1 MTAICN
7 EKGRLRKNVR
17 RIAPFLTVLLLALS
31 AATSARIAEYARQGL
46 RLCFGAVVGA
56 VFPFMIISDATVAFG
71 RFEGVPFLRKAF
83 EGLFKINGYAITAFV
98 TGILC
103 GFPLGVKVA
112 CELYKNGC
120 ISKAE
125 CERLIGFSN
134 NTGPAFVISG
144 IGAAM
149 RGSVF
154 DGLILYLSTVTAA
167 CITGILFS
175 VGQRPSREA
184 PNIKET
190 KFALTASVRAAGLN
204 TVSICAF
211 IVFFSVVC
219 GLVTQLVK
227 NEAVASVII
236 SFIEVSNAAKRISLC
251 KAFSAR
257 SSLVLTSFAVSFSG
271 ISVHA
276 QAKSL
281 LSGLDISMKLYYREK
296 LLQGVLS
303 ALITLAI
310 AVII

>member
-17 RIAPFLTVLLLALS
+17 HTATLLAVPMLVLS
-31 AATSARIAEYARQGL
+31 AALSARIAEYARQGL

-56 VFPFMIISDATVAFG
+56 VFPFMIISDATVAFV

-83 EGLFKINGYAITAFV
+83 ERLFKINGYAISAFV
-98 TGILC
+98 IGLLC

-149 RGSVF
+149 RGSVL
-154 DGLILYLSTVTAA
+154 DGIVLYLSAVAAA
-167 CITGILFS
+167 CITGMLFS
-175 VGQRPSREA
+175 VGQHPSRDA

-190 KFALTASVRAAGLN
+190 KFDLTASVRAAGLN
-204 TVSICAF
+204 TVNICAF
-211 IVFFSVVC
+211 IVFFSVIC
-219 GLVTQLVK
+219 GLVAQFVK

-251 KAFSAR
+251 KAFSANL
-257 SSLVLTSFAVSFSG
+257 SLVLTSFAVSFSG

-281 LSGLDISMKLYYREK
+281 MSGLDISMKLYYREK
-296 LLQGVLS
+296 LLQGALS
-303 ALITLAI
+303 ALITSAV